1 MSTPA
6 PLNFAELSTEQR
18 LAVVLERTGGK
29 LGPAAAAELKKMA
42 TPEALAGAAVFLVA
56 WIASHAIGIGMIV
69 DALVVGTGV
78 LFIGLA
84 VFDAI
89 GHLTEFG
96 RKTLYG
102 RSEEEM
108 NAAAEHLARAI
119 SILGIQAVLAL
130 LLKGGPR
137 TFHGGRFK
145 LSAAPA
151 RTRGLAF
158 NPRQIRRLPHE
169 PAGGGY
175 TTEWGEIFISSRG
188 TPADRRI
195 VALHESI
202 HRLLTP
208 KFYILR
214 EFRVQNRTASYVRSA
229 LAKYL
234 EEAFAETYAQVKM
247 GGIGESI
254 VGITFPLKQEYV
266 TLLASRY
273 STMQQRLL
281 HPVLPEAGGLIA
293 GWLTIAG
300 NRFDLVFHQRRA
312 TERQSAA
319 PAAAR

>member
-1 MSTPA
+1 MSTPT
-6 PLNFAELSTEQR
+6 PLNFATLSTEQR
-18 LAVVLERTGGK
+18 LALVLERTGPR
-29 LGPAAAAELKKMA
+29 LASAAAAELKKLA
-42 TPEALAGAAVFLVA
+42 TPEALAGAAVFLAA

-89 GHLTEFG
+89 GHLAEFG

-102 RSEEEM
+102 RSDAEM
-108 NAAAEHLARAI
+108 TAAAEHLAKAI
-119 SILGIQAVLAL
+119 SILGVQAVLAL
-130 LLKGGPR
+130 LLKGSPR
-137 TFHGGRFK
+137 TFQGGRFR
-145 LSAAPA
+145 LSAMPA

-158 NPRQIRRLPHE
+158 NPRQIRRLPRE

-188 TPADRRI
+188 TPADRRM

-208 KFYILR
+208 KLYILR

-229 LAKYL
+229 LSKYL

-247 GGIGESI
+247 GGLGETI

-273 STMQQRLL
+273 SSMQQRTL
-281 HPVLPEAGGLIA
+281 HPVLPEVGGLIA

-300 NRFDLVFHQRRA
+300 NRFDLVFHQ
-312 TERQSAA
+312 
-319 PAAAR
+319 AR